1 MIRTLLFS
9 FIFIASSLANHTAQA
24 GSLYDEEISQLAG
37 TLRSLMVRTERIQP
51 KDESGK
57 FTIQEELFE
66 LSKKLHRLEEEA
78 SAANVEL
85 SKRGNKPDRQLL
97 LAASICQ
104 ALDLANAM
112 TANYLDT
119 RDKIFWSTA
128 VQAAQSARNMQAK
141 Q

>member
-1 MIRTLLFS
+1 MTRILS
-9 FIFIASSLANHTAQA
+9 FALVFIASLLISLTIQA
-24 GSLYDEEISQLAG
+24 GSLYDEETSQLAG
-37 TLRSLMVRTERIQP
+37 TLRSLMVRAERIQA
-51 KDESGK
+51 KDETGK
-57 FTIQEELFE
+57 VTIQAELFD

-85 SKRGNKPDRQLL
+85 LNRGNPPDRQLL
-97 LAASICQ
+97 LAASICK
-104 ALDLANAM
+104 ALDLAQEL

>member
-9 FIFIASSLANHTAQA
+9 FILIASSLANHTAQA

-37 TLRSLMVRTERIQP
+37 TLRSLMVRAERIQP

-85 SKRGNKPDRQLL
+85 LKRGNKPDRQLL
-97 LAASICQ
+97 LAASVCK

-112 TANYLDT
+112 TANWLDT

-128 VQAAQSARNMQAK
+128 IQAAQSARNMQAK